1 MRSMITRQLGTSGPR
16 VSAFGLG
23 CMGMS
28 DLYGAADRAESIATI
43 RAALDA
49 GVTLLD
55 TGDFYGSG
63 HNELLIHEAL
73 DGRRREDVVIAV
85 KFGVQRDPRGNFL
98 GVDNRPAA
106 VKNALAQT
114 LRRLGTDYVDVYQ
127 PARVTPQ
134 VPIEET
140 VGAIA
145 ELVQAGYVRHV
156 ALSEAGADTLRRAH
170 AVHPVASLQIEWS
183 LLSRGIESEIVPTA
197 RELGVAINPY
207 GALSR
212 GLLSGHWSRERSEHG
227 RDFRSRL
234 PRFSGEHLER
244 NLALVDALRA
254 IAAERGATV
263 AQLAIAWVL
272 ARGEDVVP
280 LVGARTREQLRESLG
295 ALDITL
301 GADDLARIEG
311 AVPSAAVAGT
321 RYDAHQMAMLD
332 SER

>member
-1 MRSMITRQLGTSGPR
+1 
-16 VSAFGLG
+16 
-23 CMGMS
+23 MS
-28 DLYGAADRAESIATI
+28 DFYGATERAESIATI

-63 HNELLIHEAL
+63 HNELLIREAL
-73 DGRRREDVVIAV
+73 AGRRREDVVIAV
-85 KFGVQRDPRGNFL
+85 KFGVQRDPGGGFL

-145 ELVQAGYVRHV
+145 EMVQAGYVRHI
-156 ALSEAGADTLRRAH
+156 ALSEAGARTLRSAH
-170 AVHPVASLQIEWS
+170 AVHPIASLQIEWS

-197 RELGVAINPY
+197 RELGIAINPY

-212 GLLSGHWSRERSEHG
+212 GLLSGHWSRERSAAG
-227 RDFRSRL
+227 RDFRSHL
-234 PRFSGEHLER
+234 PRFTGENLER
-244 NLALVDALRA
+244 NLALVQELRR
-254 IAAERGATV
+254 IAEEKDATV
-263 AQLAIAWVL
+263 AQLAVAWVL

-280 LVGARTREQLRESLG
+280 LVGARTRAQLAESLG
-295 ALDITL
+295 ALDLALT
-301 GADDLARIEG
+301 GADLARIDA
-311 AVPSAAVAGT
+311 AVPAGAAKGA
-321 RYDAHQMAMLD
+321 RYDAGQMAMLD